1 MVITSFKSTQSLRI
15 LFLLP
20 LLWHC
25 QIVLSAEGGTI
36 TTDRPSFSTGTHT
49 LALRTGVSEKIELDL
64 IWSGWNRDEFQ
75 GLTSETSR
83 SDLSV
88 GGKYRLVQ
96 NTGSNLT
103 LFGLVS
109 LPVGSDPSTSD
120 SVDPLLGLLYDY
132 NLADNVQFFANALV
146 TRYETGNG
154 DVTEQRYTVGLGFS
168 HSPKL
173 SSFIELYG
181 ALPNR
186 DAMANTT
193 IFDGGFTY
201 YPSPDVQID
210 LSAGVGLQQGD
221 SDFFERWYF
230 I

>member
-1 MVITSFKSTQSLRI
+1 
-15 LFLLP
+15 
-20 LLWHC
+20 
-25 QIVLSAEGGTI
+25 
-36 TTDRPSFSTGTHT
+36 
-49 LALRTGVSEKIELDL
+49 
-64 IWSGWNRDEFQ
+64 
-75 GLTSETSR
+75 
-83 SDLSV
+83 
-88 GGKYRLVQ
+88 
-96 NTGSNLT
+96 
-103 LFGLVS
+103 
-109 LPVGSDPSTSD
+109 
-120 SVDPLLGLLYDY
+120 
-132 NLADNVQFFANALV
+132 LADNVQFFANALV